1 MLDVSDEVSSFL
13 LSSPR
18 LSSFLGDSSF
28 VGVPHS
34 AYLDD
39 LPTDLMATA
48 TRSIVDDPRVESE
61 LFTDA
66 SHVALDL
73 VTFASPGRA
82 LMRLS
87 ILVGRVFAIM
97 ADWVPD
103 HTILPEEMLF
113 QSLMLTVSITLL
125 IKSCTPMLPAL
136 VTTTSYREKRAYH
149 ALFGKYG
156 LSWMQF
162 KMVMA
167 FASEWVEIPGNG
179 QLADNNATVDASAAA
194 DGYVYWLQKGEAE
207 LVVNDTTIQHAV
219 ASSSSSS
226 SQLSILGELD
236 FARQLQERKKKSK
249 KTNSKSKAQQEDE
262 QSSIGEASIHHQASP
277 PSKIKA
283 GPAGATLLR
292 IDAAKLHKLMDED
305 DQLADSIRSIIFAGM
320 QEKLTKVME
329 ENNNGA
335 RQLQQQQQ
343 QQAAYAAYEH
353 EI

>member
-13 LSSPR
+13 LSPPR

-73 VTFASPGRA
+73 ITFASPGRA

-113 QSLMLTVSITLL
+113 QSLMLTVSVTLL
-125 IKSCTPMLPAL
+125 IKSLMPMLPAM

-149 ALFGKYG
+149 ALFGKFG

-179 QLADNNATVDASAAA
+179 QLADNNATVNASAAA

-207 LVVNDTTIQHAV
+207 LVVNDTTIQNVV

-236 FARQLQERKKKSK
+236 FARQLHERKKKSK
-249 KTNSKSKAQQEDE
+249 KTNSKNKAQQEDE
-262 QSSIGEASIHHQASP
+262 QSNIDEASIDQASP

-292 IDAAKLHKLMDED
+292 IDAAKLLKLMDED

-335 RQLQQQQQ
+335 RQLQQQ
-343 QQAAYAAYEH
+343 AAYAAYEH